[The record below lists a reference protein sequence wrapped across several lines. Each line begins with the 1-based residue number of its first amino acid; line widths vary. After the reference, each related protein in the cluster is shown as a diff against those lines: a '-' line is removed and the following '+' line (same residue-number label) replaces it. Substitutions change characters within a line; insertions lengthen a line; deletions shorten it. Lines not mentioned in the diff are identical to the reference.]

1 MDTMTA
7 SERAQ
12 QRASEVK
19 LILRQLIAEVE
30 AAEVEAADTPW
41 DEEKSSLIENG
52 LRVVQRRCYNLA
64 YGLVY
69 ANGTLLNTQEAK

>member
-19 LILRQLIAEVE
+19 LILRQLIDQVE

-52 LRVVQRRCYNLA
+52 LRVVQRRCYNLS
-64 YGLVY
+64 YDLVY

>member
-12 QRASEVK
+12 QRACEVK
-19 LILRQLIAEVE
+19 LILRQLIDQVG
-30 AAEVEAADTPW
+30 AAEVDAADTPW
-41 DEEKSSLIENG
+41 DEEKSSLIEG
-52 LRVVQRRCYNLA
+52 ALRIVQRRCHNLA
-64 YGLVY
+64 YDLVY